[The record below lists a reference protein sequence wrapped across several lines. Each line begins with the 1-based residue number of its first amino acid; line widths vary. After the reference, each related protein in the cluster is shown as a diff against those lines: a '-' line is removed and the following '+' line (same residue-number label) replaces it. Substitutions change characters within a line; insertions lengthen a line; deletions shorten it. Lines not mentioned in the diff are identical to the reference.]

1 MGQKTMSLAV
11 HQLDDRFGNLVSEG
25 AEVTVLLDDL
35 ESTTEGPV
43 WLEAEGCLV
52 FSEIGLVRR
61 GAGIGELHG
70 GRRFRCTPDGK
81 IALDHEPTSNTNG
94 MTLDNEG
101 RLINCQLGDR
111 RVCRWERDGS
121 LTVLASHYRGMRF
134 SAPND
139 VVVAR
144 DGAIYFT
151 DTAGL
156 WPGGEVPFSAAY
168 RIAPDLSSVD
178 LVAKGLQLAN
188 GLVLSLDE
196 RVLYVNDSE
205 GISHNRDH
213 PARSQGT
220 IRAYDVR
227 QTGMLS
233 NDRLFAELR
242 GELSGVPDGMAV
254 DSEGNVYSTGPGGIW
269 AFDAEG
275 THLGTLLF
283 PAAQVTNFCWGGPD
297 LKTLYV
303 TAFGSLFCLETRV
316 AGAPVGP
323 RP

>member
-1 MGQKTMSLAV
+1 LGQKTTSLAV
-11 HQLDDRFGNLVSEG
+11 HHFDARFGSLVSEG
-25 AEVTVLLDDL
+25 AEVTVLLEDMG
-35 ESTTEGPV
+35 STTEGPV
-43 WLEAEGCLV
+43 WLEAEGYLV

-61 GAGIGELHG
+61 GAGIGEIHG
-70 GRRFRCTPDGK
+70 GRRFRCTPDGTVV
-81 IALDHEPTSNTNG
+81 LDHEPTSNTNG
-94 MTLDNEG
+94 MTLDNQG

-111 RVCRWERDGS
+111 RVGRWERDGS

-134 SAPND
+134 TAPND

-156 WPGGEVPFSAAY
+156 WPGGDVPNSAVY

-178 LVAKGLQLAN
+178 LVARGFQLAN

-205 GISHNRDH
+205 GIRHDRDDPSH
-213 PARSQGT
+213 SQGT

-227 QTGMLS
+227 ETGMLA

-269 AFDAEG
+269 AFDASG

-283 PAAQVTNFCWGGPD
+283 PDKQVTNFCWGGHD

-303 TAFGSLFCLETRV
+303 TASRSLFRVETKV